1 MTARRKTTPVTAA
14 LACSVVLGLLAV
26 PLAGA
31 DYSPTAYGRFAPD
44 TPPLEAAA
52 TLQHA
57 LDACAAALL
66 EAGARSV
73 RALTA
78 ARG

>member
-1 MTARRKTTPVTAA
+1 MNLLLVDDVLTTGST
-14 LACSVVLGLLAV
+14 
-26 PLAGA
+26 
-31 DYSPTAYGRFAPD
+31 
-44 TPPLEAAA
+44 
-52 TLQHA
+52 

-66 EAGARSV
+66 EAGASSV